1 MKYNWYYLTNLKSTF
16 DRSNELQEEGYSVV
30 LGYSVKTNFTGM
42 DIIYVEGD
50 YKKIM
55 EPINPNIIDYFDND
69 EVLKD
74 SCDGLIELTNDD
86 EIVNEWNRIKHI
98 KDAETVKMLLEIYLY
113 EKRIDKVTR
122 NGGDAE

>member
-1 MKYNWYYLTNLKSTF
+1 MKYNWYYLTDLKSTF
-16 DRSNELQEEGYSVV
+16 DRAIELQEEGYSLV

-55 EPINPNIIDYFDND
+55 EPVNPNIIDYINSSTI
-69 EVLKD
+69 LKD

-86 EIVNEWNRIKHI
+86 EIVNERNRIKHI